1 MLQTTVPMIIL
12 HSNNSHWID
21 LLTFT
26 LSNRGFRDIIH
37 AGSGGEAVSF
47 PSVSTHALP
56 DFMKA
61 NHRLIQLLITD
72 LPIAPAIFPNA
83 LWLLCAE
90 WAIPFFAWLP
100 EEDERSSLF
109 LREAGSALP
118 APFKTYLSTYISA
131 DSTSASAFIDHIN
144 SINNN

>member
-1 MLQTTVPMIIL
+1 MLQTTVLMIIL
-12 HSNNSHWID
+12 HSNNPHWID

-26 LSNRGFRDIIH
+26 LSNRGFRDIVH
-37 AGSGGEAVSF
+37 AGSGVEAVSF
-47 PSVSTHALP
+47 PSISASALP
-56 DFMKA
+56 EFMKEH
-61 NHRLIQLLITD
+61 HRLIQLLITD
-72 LPIAPAIFPNA
+72 LPVAPNIFPET

-100 EEDERSSLF
+100 DEDERSSLF
-109 LREAGSALP
+109 LRKAGSTLP

-131 DSTSASAFIDHIN
+131 DSTSASVFIDHIN